1 MSNTITTSVFNTFT
15 DVQAYEQL
23 ETERTQTMLDP
34 KYQAWVKELNISQ
47 SYVEPDGFI
56 RAKELN
62 DQYDYSNLNT
72 KSSFLNFLKL
82 KGIWS

>member
-1 MSNTITTSVFNTFT
+1 MSNTITTVFNTFT

-23 ETERTQTMLDP
+23 ETERTQTMLNPEFQKWMGD
-34 KYQAWVKELNISQ
+34 LNVSR

-62 DQYDYSNLNT
+62 SQYDYSNLQP
-72 KSSFLNFLKL
+72 KSSFFNFLKL